1 MKIRKTIILS
11 YVLIINYI
19 KTNNTSA
26 LILNSLICVFTINA
40 VHRRG
45 GPEREEGFRLHRSQ
59 QLRTSRIEHVGKV

>member
-45 GPEREEGFRLHRSQ
+45 GPEREEGFRF
-59 QLRTSRIEHVGKV
+59 